1 MLAHPGHAFLKRRA
15 LCSGDLR
22 SSPAARPGCGLAWHR
37 RLQELCKAATPAQQ
51 HPKWVQLGA
60 EHCGDGPRCRVSAA
74 VLGAL
79 VALLPGPH
87 RRRRCSS
94 LVPPP
99 PRSNRQSWRCG
110 QRHLRRSGLPQ
121 TWALAPARAPAGE
134 GAGPSC
140 PKATARPR
148 LTGRGQLRE
157 RSGRLSL
164 PLLPAPAGA
173 PTGERAWRGPSP
185 RRRRRKLG
193 SVVVGASRPSRAARP
208 AGQPAACGG
217 QERGGR
223 AAGGEL
229 RRRLP
234 ERSGSLPRAHGRT
247 CWPRERPGVPPAR
260 GPSRRRVPAPAGA
273 SRGSYGGVGGA
284 GPLAMRP

>member
-1 MLAHPGHAFLKRRA
+1 M
-15 LCSGDLR
+15 
-22 SSPAARPGCGLAWHR
+22 
-37 RLQELCKAATPAQQ
+37 
-51 HPKWVQLGA
+51 
-60 EHCGDGPRCRVSAA
+60 
-74 VLGAL
+74 
-79 VALLPGPH
+79 
-87 RRRRCSS
+87 
-94 LVPPP
+94 PPP

-121 TWALAPARAPAGE
+121 TWALALARAPAGE

-148 LTGRGQLRE
+148 LTGRRQLPQ

-173 PTGERAWRGPSP
+173 PTGERAGRGPSP

-229 RRRLP
+229 RRRLR
-234 ERSGSLPRAHGRT
+234 ERSGRLPRVHGRT
-247 CWPRERPGVPPAR
+247 CWRPPPAR
-260 GPSRRRVPAPAGA
+260 GGGRGCFLPATPRAGCRPFDVRQCRGDLVDRCWAGWTTFDAPLQPAVECNSPSCSARGA
-273 SRGSYGGVGGA
+273 
-284 GPLAMRP
+284 